1 MAINIQEDRVIANL
15 VKDKTELNQVIR
27 SLKIEINDED

>member
-15 VKDKTELNQVIR
+15 VKDKTGLNKVIR